1 MKKAYEF
8 INHKEILK
16 TLEYAKEKSQDHDY
30 IKRLLEKARKM
41 NGLTHDE
48 TAVLLNVE
56 DETLLLEMFQIAK
69 EIKEKIYGKRIVMFA
84 PLYVSNYCINNCE
97 YCGYKNCN
105 SELTRKQLNMEEL
118 KKEVQ
123 VLESLGHKRI
133 ALEAGEDP
141 LQCPIEYILKCMET
155 IYSFHFDNGSIRRI
169 NVNIAATTVEN
180 YKKLKEAGIGTYIL
194 FQETYHKETYEL
206 LHPNGPKHNYE
217 FHTTAMSRAM
227 EGGIDD
233 VGFGVLYGLYDYKYD
248 TVAMMMHKEH
258 MEETFGVGPHTISV
272 PRLKKAEGVNLGNYP
287 HLINDEA
294 FMKIVAVI
302 RLSVPYT
309 GLILSTRE
317 APGFREKVLEL
328 GVSQVSSGSCT
339 GVGGYTD
346 EFNENPEKEELNTK
360 QFNVEDHR
368 SPMEMLKVLC
378 QDGYVPSFCTACYR
392 SGRTG
397 DRFMRLAKS
406 GEINNVC
413 LPNALMTF
421 KEYLMDYA
429 DEELKAIGNQL
440 IQQSV
445 KDIKSEK
452 VKSLTEE
459 QLKKIEEG
467 TRDLYL

>member
-1 MKKAYEF
+1 MKKAEEF

-16 TLEYAKEKSQDHDY
+16 TLELAKEKSRDHGY
-30 IKRLLEKARKM
+30 VKGLLEKARTM
-41 NGLTHDE
+41 QGLTHDE
-48 TAVLLNVE
+48 TAVLLNI
-56 DETLLLEMFQIAK
+56 DDRALLEEMFCIAK

-84 PLYVSNYCINNCE
+84 PLYVSNYCVNNCK

-105 SELTRKQLNMEEL
+105 SELTRKQLTMEEL
-118 KKEVQ
+118 QEEVK

-133 ALEAGEDP
+133 ALEAGEDLKNCP
-141 LQCPIEYILKCMET
+141 LEYILKCMET
-155 IYSFHFDNGSIRRI
+155 IYAIHFDNGSIRRI

-194 FQETYHKETYEL
+194 FQETYHKETYES

-217 FHTTAMSRAM
+217 FHTTAMDRAM
-227 EGGIDD
+227 AGGIDD

-272 PRLKKAEGVNLGNYP
+272 PRLKEAEGVDLSNYP
-287 HLINDEA
+287 HLINDEI
-294 FMKIVAVI
+294 FKKIVAII

-309 GLILSTRE
+309 GIILSTRE
-317 APGFREKVLEL
+317 APGFREEVLEL

-346 EFNENPEKEELNTK
+346 EYLHPERERLNTK

-368 SPMEMLKVLC
+368 SPKEMLAVLC
-378 QDGYVPSFCTACYR
+378 KGGYVPSFCTACYR

-406 GEINNVC
+406 GQINNVC

-421 KEYLMDYA
+421 KEYLMDYG
-429 DEELKAIGNQL
+429 DEELKTIGAQL
-440 IQQSV
+440 IQQSL
-445 KDIKSEK
+445 KNIKSEK
-452 VKSLTEE
+452 VKTLTEE
-459 QLKKIEEG
+459 QLQKIEEG